1 MHETHF
7 PQSARDPHPRG
18 TFNQE
23 RLTWTCRSKNK
34 SDRTQPLA
42 GKVAVVTG
50 STSGIGLGIARAL
63 AAGGRRR
70 RHQWPRQARGRS
82 SAFWP
87 SSSSNYPRS
96 RIVYNGA
103 NLMKGE
109 EAAGLVDQT
118 IAGFGRV
125 DILVN
130 NAGIQH
136 VSPIEDFP
144 TEKYEAIIALNLSAA
159 WYTTRAAFAA
169 MKQNGFG
176 RIINVA
182 SAHGLVASPFK
193 SAYVAAKHG
202 VVGLTKTVALEGA
215 EHNVTCNAICPGY
228 VWTPLVENQIDDTA
242 KARGITREQVIRDV
256 LLAAQPNK
264 RFAEVEELGALA
276 VFLCGPGGRSITGHR
291 AAGRRRLDGALSS
304 FMTRRDQ
311 SSTRR
316 DCRRRLRRPRG
327 RQAAGRPSTSTSRW
341 STGAIITCSSRC
353 STKWRR
359 RRSRRPTSPVRSA
372 RSSRGRANVR
382 VMLDEVTASTRA
394 QRGRT
399 VERRRA
405 SIRLADPRDR
415 RAAQLFRP

>member
-1 MHETHF
+1 MDI
-7 PQSARDPHPRG
+7 QV
-18 TFNQE
+18 QE
-23 RLTWTCRSKNK
+23 KLDV
-34 SDRTQPLA
+34 DRPLV

-63 AAGGRRR
+63 ASAGADVVINGLGQPDDIERVLAEME
-70 RHQWPRQARGRS
+70 HDFA
-82 SAFWP
+82 
-87 SSSSNYPRS
+87 RS

-103 NLMKGE
+103 NLMKGD
-109 EAAGLVDQT
+109 EAAALVEQT

-136 VSPIEDFP
+136 VSPIENFP
-144 TEKYEAIIALNLSAA
+144 PEKYEAIIALNLSAV

-202 VVGLTKTVALEGA
+202 VVGLTKTIALEGA
-215 EHNVTCNAICPGY
+215 EHNITCNAICPGY

-242 KARGITREQVIRDV
+242 KARGITRDQVIRDV

-276 VFLCGPGGRSITGHR
+276 VFLCGPGGRSITGT
-291 AAGRRRLDGALSS
+291 ALPVDG
-304 FMTRRDQ
+304 
-311 SSTRR
+311 
-316 DCRRRLRRPRG
+316 G
-327 RQAAGRPSTSTSRW
+327 W
-341 STGAIITCSSRC
+341 
-353 STKWRR
+353 
-359 RRSRRPTSPVRSA
+359 
-372 RSSRGRANVR
+372 
-382 VMLDEVTASTRA
+382 TAH
-394 QRGRT
+394 
-399 VERRRA
+399 
-405 SIRLADPRDR
+405 
-415 RAAQLFRP
+415 